1 MLKLKKWKEILF
13 ILGLLYAMALI
24 QNDDYYTI
32 TLKTENPT
40 PTLIYLV
47 PLVLMIPYIVSVIRK
62 VMK

>member
-1 MLKLKKWKEILF
+1 MLKFKKWKEILF

-47 PLVLMIPYIVSVIRK
+47 PLVLMIPYIVFVIRK

>member
-1 MLKLKKWKEILF
+1 MLKFKKWKEILF

-32 TLKTENPT
+32 TMKTENPT
-40 PTLIYLV
+40 PIWIYLV